1 MLKLKILK
9 AVVLI
14 LTFLLI
20 FGINVLASRLSG
32 GLKKKTAARPASVTL
47 GEPEGSEIGAVATAG
62 NNLYIPVKGGGRPDR
77 VIIFDTETYRPIST
91 ININ

>member
-9 AVVLI
+9 A
-14 LTFLLI
+14 
-20 FGINVLASRLSG
+20 SRLIC
-32 GLKKKTAARPASVTL
+32 GLNMKTSARPVSVAL
-47 GEPEGSEIGAVATAG
+47 GEPEGSEIGAVAAAG

-77 VIIFDTETYRPIST
+77 VIIFDTETYRTIST

>member
-9 AVVLI
+9 AVVFI

-20 FGINVLASRLSG
+20 FGIVVLASRLSG
-32 GLKKKTAARPASVTL
+32 GLKKKTAARPVSVAL
-47 GEPEGSEIGAVATAG
+47 GEPEGSEIGAVAAAG
-62 NNLYIPVKGGGRPDR
+62 NNLYIPVLGGGRPDR
-77 VIIFDTETYRPIST
+77 VIIFDTETYRTIST

>member
-9 AVVLI
+9 AVVFI

-20 FGINVLASRLSG
+20 FGIVVLASRLSG
-32 GLKKKTAARPASVTL
+32 GLKKKTAARP
-47 GEPEGSEIGAVATAG
+47 EPEGSEIGAVAAAG

-77 VIIFDTETYRPIST
+77 VIIFDTETYRTIST

>member
-9 AVVLI
+9 AVVFI

-20 FGINVLASRLSG
+20 FGIVVLASRLSG
-32 GLKKKTAARPASVTL
+32 GLKKKTAARPVAL
-47 GEPEGSEIGAVATAG
+47 GEPEGSEIGAVAAAG

-77 VIIFDTETYRPIST
+77 VIIFDTETYRTIST

>member
-9 AVVLI
+9 AVVFI

-20 FGINVLASRLSG
+20 FGIVVLASRLSG
-32 GLKKKTAARPASVTL
+32 GLKKK
-47 GEPEGSEIGAVATAG
+47 GSEIGAVAAAG

-77 VIIFDTETYRPIST
+77 VIIFDTETYRTIST

>member
-9 AVVLI
+9 AVVFI

-20 FGINVLASRLSG
+20 FGIVVLASRLSG
-32 GLKKKTAARPASVTL
+32 GLKKKTAARPVSVAL
-47 GEPEGSEIGAVATAG
+47 GEPEGSEIGAVAAAG
-62 NNLYIPVKGGGRPDR
+62 NNLYIPVTGGGRPDR
-77 VIIFDTETYRPIST
+77 VIIFDTETYRTIST

>member
-9 AVVLI
+9 AVVFI

-20 FGINVLASRLSG
+20 FGIVVLASRLSG
-32 GLKKKTAARPASVTL
+32 GLKKKTAARPVSVAL
-47 GEPEGSEIGAVATAG
+47 GEPEGSEIGAVAAAG
-62 NNLYIPVKGGGRPDR
+62 NNLYIPVKGGGGPDR
-77 VIIFDTETYRPIST
+77 VIIFDTETYRTIST

>member
-9 AVVLI
+9 AVVFI

-20 FGINVLASRLSG
+20 FGIVVLASRLSG
-32 GLKKKTAARPASVTL
+32 GLKKKTARPVSVAL
-47 GEPEGSEIGAVATAG
+47 GEPEGSEIGAVAAAG

-77 VIIFDTETYRPIST
+77 VIIFDTETYRTIST